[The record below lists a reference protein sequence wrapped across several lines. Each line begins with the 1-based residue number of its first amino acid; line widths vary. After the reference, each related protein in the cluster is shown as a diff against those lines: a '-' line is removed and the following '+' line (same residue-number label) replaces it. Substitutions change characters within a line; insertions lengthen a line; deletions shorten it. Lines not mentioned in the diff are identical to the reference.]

1 MAGRRLSPT
10 FRAAAEHSIRTV
22 ASHIA
27 VAFPGVPIVAVAN
40 PYAGT
45 GARHRALVQ
54 IVRSLR
60 PLTAPAELTAI
71 YWTESVDAA
80 RERVATAKAQH
91 SGAVVCISFGGD
103 GTHNELMSGFVGDD
117 SLLFY
122 RLPAGTGN
130 DAVGSDLW
138 SVLHSATVA
147 AHPQNLGAIE
157 VRTRSERFYAF
168 NIASIG
174 LDAYITATRDRL
186 KSFLP
191 GNAYRLVTDISVLS
205 YERIVGLTE
214 SALWIDGA
222 AQPRGRRML
231 VAMGVDAP
239 RTYGDHM
246 LVLPGTDNVCE
257 IGPVTLSKRVRL
269 KRLFLAGQ
277 HVAEPEVTMHRA
289 TQLTMEY
296 DRSLPIQM
304 DGEAVWLADNQFPLR
319 MKILP
324 DSVQV
329 VDVKH

>member
-1 MAGRRLSPT
+1 MAGRLSPT

-22 ASHIA
+22 ASRIA
-27 VAFPGVPIVAVAN
+27 IAFPGVPIVAVAN

-54 IVRSLR
+54 IVRAL
-60 PLTAPAELTAI
+60 PTIAAPAELTAI
-71 YWTESVDAA
+71 HWTESVAAA
-80 RERVATAKAQH
+80 RERVASVRSQH
-91 SGAVVCISFGGD
+91 SDAVVCISFGGD
-103 GTHNELMSGFVGDD
+103 GTHNELLSGFVGDD
-117 SLLFY
+117 RLLFY

-130 DAVGSDLW
+130 DAVGSDVA
-138 SVLHSATVA
+138 SMLHSAAVTDRP
-147 AHPQNLGAIE
+147 HSLGAIE

-168 NIASIG
+168 NIASVG

-186 KSFLP
+186 KSYLP

-214 SALWIDGA
+214 SALWIDGV
-222 AQPRGRRML
+222 AQPNRRRML

-257 IGPVTLSKRVRL
+257 IGPVTLAKRVRL

-289 TQLTMEY
+289 TELTLEY

-304 DGEAVWLADNQFPLR
+304 DGEAVWLAEHQFPLR
-319 MKILP
+319 MKIVP
-324 DSVQV
+324 GSVQV
-329 VDVKH
+329 VDGAR

>member
-1 MAGRRLSPT
+1 MAGRINPT
-10 FRAAAEHSIRTV
+10 FRAAAEHSIQTV

-45 GARHRALVQ
+45 GARRRALVR
-54 IVRSLR
+54 IVRALR
-60 PLTAPAELTAI
+60 PPSAPAELRAI
-71 YWTESVDAA
+71 HWTEDVAAA
-80 RERVATAKAQH
+80 RERVANACLQH

-103 GTHNELMSGFVGDD
+103 GTHNELMSSFVGDD
-117 SLLFY
+117 RVLFY

-130 DAVGSDLW
+130 DAVGSDLA

-147 AHPQNLGAIE
+147 DRPQNLGAIE

-168 NIASIG
+168 NIASVG
-174 LDAYITATRDRL
+174 LDAYITATRNRL

-205 YERIVGLTE
+205 YERIVGLTD
-214 SALWIDGA
+214 SALWIDGV
-222 AQPRGRRML
+222 AQPKGRRML

-246 LVLPGTDNVCE
+246 LVLPGADNVCE
-257 IGPVTLSKRVRL
+257 IGPVTMRKRVRL
-269 KRLFLAGQ
+269 KRLFLAGR

-289 TQLTMEY
+289 SQLTMEY
-296 DRSLPIQM
+296 ERSLPIQM
-304 DGEAVWLADNQFPLR
+304 DGEAVWLAGNQFPLG
-319 MKILP
+319 MKTLP
-324 DSVQV
+324 SSVQV
-329 VDVKH
+329 VDVKP